1 MDSNFFIDILTK
13 PDLLGTYIFNI
24 VVIIF
29 FLYIIFK
36 SLLEIR
42 QIRILQQK
50 IKTPVDQT
58 LNLFNLFYVLI
69 LLIIFVI
76 ILIIM

>member
-1 MDSNFFIDILTK
+1 MNSNFFIDILTK
-13 PDLLGTYIFNI
+13 PDLLGTYIFNTT
-24 VVIIF
+24 VIIF

>member
-1 MDSNFFIDILTK
+1 MKSNFFIDILTK
-13 PDLLGTYIFNI
+13 PDLFGTYIFNTI
-24 VVIIF
+24 VIIF
-29 FLYIIFK
+29 FVYIIFK